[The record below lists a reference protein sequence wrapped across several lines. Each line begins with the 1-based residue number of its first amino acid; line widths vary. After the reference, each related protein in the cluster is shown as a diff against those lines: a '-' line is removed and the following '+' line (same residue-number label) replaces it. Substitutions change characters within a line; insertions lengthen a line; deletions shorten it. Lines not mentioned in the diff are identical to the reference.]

1 MKRLS
6 VFIAVIIL
14 IPGCSYYDIVKKDKA
29 EYLEGPKEIISKVVF
44 ESGEFIQFNKDG
56 GNYYN
61 LNNCI
66 AGMSDDKDFTII
78 PINRINKVKSNWEE
92 LVRGENISADT
103 AFIRKVIL
111 KDGKSYTFRKSF
123 GGVRYYKDNKIIIA
137 GFDTSSR
144 YHQTGIDNISYFNI
158 YKLDFAKSFLANL
171 VLVSA
176 GVAIF
181 YYIYKSAST
190 LPSNLTSNF

>member
-6 VFIAVIIL
+6 VFMAVIIL

-29 EYLEGPKEIISKVVF
+29 EYLEGPKEKISKVVF
-44 ESGEFIQFNKDG
+44 ESGEFIQFNKEG
-56 GNYYN
+56 GNYYK

-78 PINRINKVKSNWEE
+78 PTNKVQSNWED
-92 LVRGENISADT
+92 LVRGEDLSADT
-103 AFIRKVIL
+103 AFIRKVLL
-111 KDGKSYTFRKSF
+111 KDGESYTFRKSF
-123 GGVRYYKDNKIIIA
+123 GGVRYYKDNKIIIV

-144 YHQTGIDNISYFNI
+144 YHQIGIDNISYFDI

-171 VLVSA
+171 VLGSA
-176 GVAIF
+176 VVAIV
-181 YYIYKSAST
+181 YYIYKSARS
-190 LPSNLTSNF
+190 LPSNMSFNF